1 MDYTPQQPTQPP
13 APQPTYSLL
22 TDVTG
27 KPPEK
32 RGPQVMIATRYVEDK
47 ETKVQFKVP
56 YPPKKN
62 CKRCYGRGYTGF
74 NVSTGNP
81 MGCEKCYPTR

>member
-13 APQPTYSLL
+13 APQPTYSLIK
-22 TDVTG
+22 DVTG

-56 YPPKKN
+56 ILLRKIA
-62 CKRCYGRGYTGF
+62 
-74 NVSTGNP
+74 NVATVEDILGL
-81 MGCEKCYPTR
+81 M